1 MPIKQE
7 LLDQL
12 HEKTSEAQ
20 LGGGE
25 EKIAKRHARG
35 LLTARERLL
44 ALYTPNTFQEFGLH
58 AQHDSR
64 HFGMEKKRLPGD
76 GVVTGVGF
84 VDGRPVVGI
93 SQDFTV
99 AGGSLGRVHAQ
110 KMCDVMDHAARGGMP
125 LVAFNDS
132 GGARIQE
139 GVNSLS
145 GYGSVFYHNVQL
157 SGLVPQIAVIAG
169 NCAGGASYSPAL
181 MDFIIMTREN
191 ANMFICG
198 PEVIR
203 AVTGQQCSMEE
214 IGSPQAHMTIS
225 GNIHFIAEDDVDAIR
240 IVSELLSYLPS
251 NNMMDPPHDLQAELT
266 LALDPVLN
274 ELLPE
279 DPKHAF
285 DVRKVI
291 GQLSDRQRYL
301 EIQKDFAPNIVI
313 AFGRIGGVVVGYIAN
328 QPMVKAGALDIDA
341 ADKAA
346 RFIRFCNCFN
356 IPIVTLVDVPG
367 FLPGV
372 RQEQGG
378 IIRHGAKM
386 LFAYGA
392 ATVPKITIIMRK
404 AYGGAYLAMCSRD
417 MGADLVLAWPT
428 AEIAVMGAE
437 SAVNILY
444 RRELAEADDRAEQ
457 TARFAQE
464 YREKFASPYL
474 SAGQMFV
481 HDVIEPGRTRS
492 TVSLTLR
499 SLLSKREARPPK
511 KHGNIPL

>member
-12 HEKTSEAQ
+12 QEKTATAE

-25 EKIAKRHARG
+25 RKIASRHEKG

-44 ALYTPNTFQEFGLH
+44 CLYTPDTFQEFGLH
-58 AQHDSR
+58 AQHDTR
-64 HFGMEKKRLPGD
+64 HFGMQDKTLPGD

-84 VDGRPVVGI
+84 VDGRPVCGI

-99 AGGSLGRVHAQ
+99 AGGSLGRVHGR
-110 KMCDVMDHAARGGMP
+110 KMCDVMQHAARGGMP

-139 GVNSLS
+139 GVNSMS

-169 NCAGGASYSPAL
+169 SCAGGASYSPAL

-203 AVTGQQCSMEE
+203 AVTGQQCTMQE
-214 IGSPQAHMTIS
+214 IGSPEAHMRIA
-225 GNIHFIAEDDVDAIR
+225 GNIHFIAEDDPDAVR
-240 IVSELLSYLPS
+240 IVTELLSYLPS
-251 NNMMDPPHDLQAELT
+251 NNMMDPPHNLEEELT
-266 LALDPVLN
+266 LSTDPVLN
-274 ELLPE
+274 EIMPD
-279 DPKHAF
+279 DPKKPF
-285 DVRKVI
+285 DVRGVI
-291 GQLSDRQRYL
+291 RQISDRNRYL
-301 EIQKDFAPNIVI
+301 EVQKEFAPNIVI
-313 AFGRIGGVVVGYIAN
+313 AFGRIGGVVVGFIAN
-328 QPMVKAGALDIDA
+328 QPMAKAGALDIDA

-346 RFIRFCNCFN
+346 RFIRFCNCFS

-367 FLPGV
+367 FLPGLQ
-372 RQEQGG
+372 QEQGG

-386 LFAYGA
+386 LFAYGS
-392 ATVPKITIIMRK
+392 ATVPKITVIMRK

-444 RRELAEADDRAEQ
+444 RKELAQAEDRAER
-457 TARFAQE
+457 AHEFADE
-464 YREKFASPYL
+464 YREKFSSPYL

-481 HDVIEPGRTRS
+481 HDVIEPARTRS
-492 TVSLTLR
+492 TIALTLR